1 MDEVSKVRQGCSA
14 DGWEKWSVYG
24 LHDEGTVSLQG
35 ARVLILS

>member
-14 DGWEKWSVYG
+14 DERKKWSVYG